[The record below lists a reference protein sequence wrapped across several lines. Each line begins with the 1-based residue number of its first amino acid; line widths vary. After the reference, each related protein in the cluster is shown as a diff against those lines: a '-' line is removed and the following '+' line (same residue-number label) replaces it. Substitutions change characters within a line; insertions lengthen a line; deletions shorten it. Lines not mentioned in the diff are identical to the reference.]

1 MITVYYLDNSEDF
14 FDITKKSDIDR
25 FRNMKNTPTR
35 IVLSSYEL
43 SIVSNWKNIPITNNL
58 ACAWTGDMALF
69 IVVNLMT
76 TMNMWESSENLS
88 EYK

>member
-1 MITVYYLDNSEDF
+1 MITVYYFDNSEDY
-14 FDITKKSDIDR
+14 FDLTKKSDIDR
-25 FRNMKNTPTR
+25 FCNIKNTPNR

-58 ACAWTGDMALF
+58 ACAWIGDMAWF

-76 TMNMWESSENLS
+76 TMNMRKSAGNPSED
-88 EYK
+88 E